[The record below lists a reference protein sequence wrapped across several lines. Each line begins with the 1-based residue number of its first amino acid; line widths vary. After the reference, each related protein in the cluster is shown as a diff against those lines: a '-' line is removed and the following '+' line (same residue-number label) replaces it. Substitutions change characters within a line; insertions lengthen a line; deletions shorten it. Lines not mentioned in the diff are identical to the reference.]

1 MILFTSV
8 IDAYSCSV
16 FTGWHQE
23 SGLFAFKK
31 QAWAYIYTDLKKK
44 NEVYYFKKHI
54 LMPSRVTFFA
64 TINKTNSIK
73 R

>member
-44 NEVYYFKKHI
+44 
-54 LMPSRVTFFA
+54 
-64 TINKTNSIK
+64 K
-73 R
+73 RGVLL